1 MLDNL
6 KDFCYSKVWNMGEDR
21 MYRKQLI
28 YLLLGFILS
37 GCGST
42 YYEKGKTFL
51 EKEEYN
57 QAVETLSQAAAQA
70 PENPEIWQKLGIAYY
85 KRGQLHKALSALRQ
99 ANLIKPHH
107 GAMFYLGLV
116 HEQRGDLDSA
126 ISSYQRYL
134 LLKPEGEMARK
145 VGTKIRMLHKKRIA
159 QETKRALAEEE
170 RLEVAA
176 IPGNTIAVTYF
187 DATGLDWTLA
197 VLGKG
202 LAEFLAADLSKV
214 KKLEVVKRERMERLL
229 EELEF
234 GKAEYVDRSSAPRV
248 GTLLGAYQ
256 LVTGSITAGEDGKLV
271 IDAALLLT
279 KAVEKDISPKEV
291 VQKRLA
297 DLGYYQGEIDGK
309 VGPMT
314 KAAIKAFQSD
324 HGLEADGIAGPKTR
338 EELKRVHK
346 IPEETLAQFRK
357 TGGAEQFFRLEK
369 ELALEIIDHLGVGLT
384 QEEIDEIRQVPTES
398 LPALLAYCRGLAYLD
413 GGMYQEAA
421 DEFGKAVSADSNF
434 QEARNQL
441 REAGD
446 FLQHMASVEDLYE
459 FESAFAESEVIKL
472 QPPDRLGE
480 RLSQTNENL
489 SIIQSP
495 SADNPHTQAAT
506 PSTGTVIIEGNLDKK

>member
-1 MLDNL
+1 
-6 KDFCYSKVWNMGEDR
+6 MGEDR
-21 MYRKQLI
+21 MYRKPLI
-28 YLLLGFILS
+28 YLFLSFILS

-51 EKEEYN
+51 EKEEYD
-57 QAVETLSQAAAQA
+57 QAVENLSFAAAQD
-70 PENPEIWQKLGIAYY
+70 PENPENWRKLGIAYY
-85 KRGQLHKALSALRQ
+85 KRGQLHKALSALKQ
-99 ANLIKPHH
+99 ANSIKPHH
-107 GAMFYLGLV
+107 GTMFYLGLV

-126 ISSYQRYL
+126 ISAYQRYL
-134 LLKPEGEMARK
+134 LLKPEGDMASK
-145 VGTKIRMLHKKRIA
+145 VGTKIRMLRKKGVT
-159 QETKRALAEEE
+159 QEVKRALAEEE

-176 IPGNTIAVTYF
+176 IPGNTVAVTYF
-187 DATGLDWTLA
+187 DVRELDWMLA
-197 VLGKG
+197 VLGEG

-214 KKLEVVKRERMERLL
+214 KELEVVEREKMGRLL
-229 EELEF
+229 EELGF

-248 GTLLGAYQ
+248 GKLLGAYQ
-256 LVTGSITAGEDGKLV
+256 VVTGFITAGDDGKLV
-271 IDAALLLT
+271 IDADLLLT
-279 KAVEKDISPKEV
+279 KAVEKDLSPKEA

-314 KAAIKAFQSD
+314 KAAIKAFQID
-324 HGLEADGIAGPKTR
+324 HGLETDGIAGPKTR
-338 EELKRVHK
+338 AELKRVHE
-346 IPEETLAQFRK
+346 ITEETAAQFRK

-369 ELALEIIDHLGVGLT
+369 ELAFEIIEHLGVGLT
-384 QEEIDEIRQVPTES
+384 QDESEEIRQIPTES

-421 DEFGKAVSADSNF
+421 DEFGKAASSDSNF

-441 REAGD
+441 EEAGD
-446 FLQHMASVEDLYE
+446 FLKHLASAEDLHE

-480 RLSQTNENL
+480 RLSQTNGNL

-506 PSTGTVIIEGNLDKK
+506 PATGTVIIEGNLDKK

>member
-1 MLDNL
+1 
-6 KDFCYSKVWNMGEDR
+6 MGEDR
-21 MYRKQLI
+21 MYRKPLI
-28 YLLLGFILS
+28 YLLLCFILS

-51 EKEEYN
+51 EKEEYD
-57 QAVETLSQAAAQA
+57 QAVENLSQAAAQD
-70 PENPEIWQKLGIAYY
+70 PENPENWRKLGIAYY

-99 ANLIKPHH
+99 ANSIKPHH
-107 GAMFYLGLV
+107 GTMFYLGLV

-126 ISSYQRYL
+126 ISAYQRYV
-134 LLKPEGEMARK
+134 LLKPEGDMARK
-145 VGTKIRMLHKKRIA
+145 VGTKIRMLHKKRIT
-159 QETKRALAEEE
+159 QETRIALAEEE

-176 IPGNTIAVTYF
+176 IPRNTVAVTYF

-197 VLGKG
+197 VLNKG
-202 LAEFLAADLSKV
+202 LAKFLATDLSRV
-214 KKLEVVKRERMERLL
+214 KKLEVLEREKMERLL
-229 EELEF
+229 DELGF

-248 GTLLGAYQ
+248 GKLLGAYQ
-256 LVTGSITAGEDGKLV
+256 LLTGSITAGEDGKLV
-271 IDAALLLT
+271 IDAVILLA
-279 KAVEKDISPKEV
+279 KAVEKDISPKEA

-309 VGPMT
+309 VGPLT
-314 KAAIKAFQSD
+314 KAAIKAFQVD

-338 EELKRVHK
+338 EELKRVHN
-346 IPEETLAQFRK
+346 ISEETVAQFRK
-357 TGGAEQFFRLEK
+357 TGGTEQFFRLEK
-369 ELALEIIDHLGVGLT
+369 ELAFEIIEHLGVGVT
-384 QEEIDEIRQVPTES
+384 QEERDEIRKIPTES
-398 LPALLAYCRGLAYLD
+398 LPALLAYCRGLAYVD
-413 GGMYQEAA
+413 QGMYQEAA

-459 FESAFAESEVIKL
+459 FESAFAESEVVKL

-480 RLSQTNENL
+480 RLSQTNGNL
-489 SIIQSP
+489 SIIQNP

-506 PSTGTVIIEGNLDKK
+506 TATGTVIIEGNLDKK